1 MLINMYFSAI
11 GVSAIVILSA
21 ITLIATA
28 GLLAVFKSKAASNS
42 INDTNLG
49 NVSAN
54 GKINVA
60 KNFKVIAKYI
70 KVEKIKENNQGQ
82 KKERYR
88 NIKRNI
94 EGKIRK
100 HDTPCKKDADKKF
113 KILVENLLKYDSKN
127 IKDYKDIKDLECEFV
142 SNF

>member
-11 GVSAIVILSA
+11 GLPAIVILSA
-21 ITLIATA
+21 IVLIATA
-28 GLLAVFKSKAASNS
+28 GLLGVFKSKAASNS

-49 NVSAN
+49 NVSASGKTN
-54 GKINVA
+54 GA
-60 KNFKVIAKYI
+60 KNFEVIAKYI
-70 KVEKIKENNQGQ
+70 KVKKIKENNQGQ

-94 EGKIRK
+94 EGQIEKN
-100 HDTPCKKDADKKF
+100 DTSCKKNADKKF
-113 KILVENLLKYDSKN
+113 KILVENLLKYDSTN
-127 IKDYKDIKDLECEFV
+127 VKDYKDIKDLEYEFV

>member
-1 MLINMYFSAI
+1 MYFSAI
-11 GVSAIVILSA
+11 GLSAIVILSA

-42 INDTNLG
+42 VNDTNLG

-100 HDTPCKKDADKKF
+100 HDTPCKKDADKKL
-113 KILVENLLKYDSKN
+113 KILVQNLLKYDSKN